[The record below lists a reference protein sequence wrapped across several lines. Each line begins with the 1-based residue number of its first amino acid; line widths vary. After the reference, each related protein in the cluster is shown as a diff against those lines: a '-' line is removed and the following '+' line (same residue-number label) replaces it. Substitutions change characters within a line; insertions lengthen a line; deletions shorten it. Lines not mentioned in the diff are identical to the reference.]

1 VHPVSASYTIS
12 DILNWT
18 GGRFAN
24 EASFKRSPSD
34 IRLSGVSGL
43 KGSRP
48 EQVAFFFSPAY
59 KAEIPFVRAGVLITG
74 EAFVEPLKQSGLPIW
89 NETAIVACKDP
100 YLAMALLSEKFAP
113 SLSTAAHVPGWNASE
128 KSPGQSEARAEIHPT
143 AVVHASAQIGAGA
156 KIGAHCGVEENARVG
171 EMSVLYAGC
180 FVGPGAKIGRDTVLF
195 PNVVIYE
202 GCEIGNRVRL
212 HANVVIGADGFGYAP
227 RTENGKITKQVKIYH
242 VGKVIVGDDVEVGAA
257 TTIDRGTLN
266 DTLISQGVKI
276 DNNVQVGHNVKIGEG
291 SIICAGVGLAGTST
305 IGKYVYI
312 AGLAGVNNG
321 TTVHDEAKIGPG
333 CLVSSDAE
341 PGKEYLGFPP
351 RLAKD
356 FFRLN
361 VLFNRMLREQRK
373 KG

>member
-1 VHPVSASYTIS
+1 VHLAPASYTIS

-24 EASFKRSPSD
+24 EANFKRSPSD
-34 IRLSGVSGL
+34 IRLSSVSGL

-59 KAEIPFVRAGVLITG
+59 KTEIPFVKAGVLVTG
-74 EAFVEPLKQSGLPIW
+74 EAFVEPLKQSGLPVW
-89 NETAIVACKDP
+89 SETAIIACSDP

-113 SLSTAAHVPGWNASE
+113 SLSTAAHVPGTGKVQE
-128 KSPGQSEARAEIHPT
+128 KAEIHPT
-143 AVVHASAQIGAGA
+143 AVVHASALIGAGA
-156 KIGAHCGVEENARVG
+156 RIGAYCVIEEGARVG
-171 EMSVLYAGC
+171 EMSVLYPGC

-195 PNVVIYE
+195 PHVVVYE

-227 RTENGKITKQVKIYH
+227 RMENGKITKQVKIYH
-242 VGKVIVGDDVEVGAA
+242 VGRVIIGDDVEVGAA

-276 DNNVQVGHNVKIGEG
+276 DNNVQVGHNAKIGEG

-305 IGKYVYI
+305 VGKYVYI

-321 TTVHDEAKIGPG
+321 TTVGDEAKIGPG

-361 VLFNRMLREQRK
+361 VLFNRMLREQKK
-373 KG
+373 KGRA